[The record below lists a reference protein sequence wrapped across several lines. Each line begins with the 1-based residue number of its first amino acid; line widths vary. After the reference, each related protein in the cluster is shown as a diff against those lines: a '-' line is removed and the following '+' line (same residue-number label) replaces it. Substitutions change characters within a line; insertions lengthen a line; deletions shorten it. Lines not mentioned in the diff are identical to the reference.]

1 MRYRLK
7 LRAIANLCLQ
17 QAKSFSEAYDA
28 REEFRPKAE
37 MAFHD
42 ISEFA
47 VRDLVLLELRIS
59 RYRLKTDE
67 EIKAAESSAN
77 RYKPRSTKWEKW
89 RAQYDIHAISLLKVR
104 EKEEK
109 KEDDAG
115 VCI

>member
-42 ISEFA
+42 ISKFA
-47 VRDLVLLELRIS
+47 APD
-59 RYRLKTDE
+59 
-67 EIKAAESSAN
+67 N